1 VLVTVCTLI
10 ATIVFYDQLCKFF
23 VLKFLSL
30 HASVVLIKNVL
41 SITPVLNTG
50 GGFSILPN
58 QTQFFIAIT
67 ILAIAFLTYLLFKSK
82 EKTFSYAIAMILAGA
97 IGNLI
102 DRIRLGAVVDFIDF
116 HVWPVFNI
124 ADSFITI
131 GTALLVW
138 RLLKQKRS

>member
-1 VLVTVCTLI
+1 VPVAVYVLI
-10 ATIVFYDQLCKFF
+10 ATIIFFDQLCKFF
-23 VLKFLSL
+23 VLKFLSPR
-30 HASVVLIKNVL
+30 APIDLIKNVL
-41 SITPVLNTG
+41 SITPILNTG

-58 QTQFFIAIT
+58 QAHFFIAIT
-67 ILAIAFLTYLLFKSK
+67 ILAIAFLVYLLLKSK
-82 EKTFSYAIAMILAGA
+82 EKIFSYAIAMILAGA

-116 HVWPVFNI
+116 KVWPVFNV

-138 RLLKQKRS
+138 RLLRTRK